1 MKKLVGFLL
10 AVIAVLVA
18 AIASGCTVTINNPP
32 VELYELTDAERA
44 ELSNVIDG
52 EGV

>member
-18 AIASGCTVTINNPP
+18 VIASGCTVIINTPP
-32 VELYELTDAERA
+32 AEFELTDAERA
-44 ELSNVIDG
+44 ALSDVINGDT
-52 EGV
+52 